1 MSIDTIVRALH
12 FLAAAAF
19 AGGLAA
25 IGLVAVVSKS
35 KLDPER
41 RAALFRALGRRF
53 GVLSV
58 VSLAVLVGTGT
69 YMADQRLTSVSEL
82 FDTEWG
88 RVLAW
93 KLGLVILTVALVAVH
108 SFVVGPRMR
117 RLREEALANPQ
128 NLILARRLKRS
139 EALAGVLNGAVLAL
153 TVAIIYLAAKLVT
166 G

>member
-1 MSIDTIVRALH
+1 MSIDTVVRALH
-12 FLAAAAF
+12 LLAAAAF

-35 KLDPER
+35 KLGPEH
-41 RAALFRALGRRF
+41 RATLFRALGRRF
-53 GVLSV
+53 GALSV
-58 VSLAVLVGTGT
+58 VALAVLVGTGT

-108 SFVVGPRMR
+108 SFLVGPRMS
-117 RLREEALANPQ
+117 RLRDKALANPQ
-128 NLILARRLKRS
+128 DMDLARRLKRS
-139 EALAGVLNGAVLAL
+139 GVLAGALNGTVLAL
-153 TVAIIYLAAKLVT
+153 TVVIIYLAAELAT